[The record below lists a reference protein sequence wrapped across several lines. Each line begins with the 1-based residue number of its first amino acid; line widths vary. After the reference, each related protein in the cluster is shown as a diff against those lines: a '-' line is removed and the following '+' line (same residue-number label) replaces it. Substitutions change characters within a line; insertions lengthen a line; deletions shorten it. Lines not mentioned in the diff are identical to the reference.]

1 MLLGIYIYIVLK
13 YDFGLHA
20 QEIKPQLVITFS
32 KSQQEFVVLNY
43 TLLGGPTP
51 SHKLKRTH

>member
-1 MLLGIYIYIVLK
+1 MYIYIVLK
-13 YDFGLHA
+13 YDIGLHA

-32 KSQQEFVVLNY
+32 KSQQEFVD

-51 SHKLKRTH
+51 SHKLK